1 MSHPDGHPAWDVLV
15 DEMVVA
21 AARLTQA
28 ALDAFAP
35 TAPRPG
41 ASDASIAAA
50 ETRLG
55 VPLDAQHEALLRCA
69 DGWESAFLGGD
80 LLSAEQLG
88 AGELWAG
95 AQDSLD
101 VFYAEGD
108 SAGWPPRDELV
119 PVHVSS
125 HDIDVIA
132 VWLGGPQTDDG
143 HPVVWFAGEVA
154 GQWPDLRSWW
164 RRMLVLQER
173 SLAHVLP
180 LPGRAPSSPAG

>member
-21 AARLTQA
+21 SARLTQA
-28 ALDAFAP
+28 APDAFPP

-50 ETRLG
+50 VARLG
-55 VPLDAQHEALLRCA
+55 LPLDAQHEALLRCA

-101 VFYAEGD
+101 VFYAEGA

-119 PVHVSS
+119 PVHASS

-132 VWLGGPQTDDG
+132 VWLGGPQTDG
-143 HPVVWFAGEVA
+143 GFPVIWFAGEVA
-154 GQWPDLRSWW
+154 GQWPDLRTWW

-173 SLAHVLP
+173 SLARVLVP
-180 LPGRAPSSPAG
+180 TGRAPS